1 MLFAEEEIEK
11 EARETAS
18 AVFQFAREYLK
29 DGNLEDKNPEILQAL
44 APLLIAASKFME

>member
-1 MLFAEEEIEK
+1 MPFAEEEIEK

-18 AVFQFAREYLK
+18 AIFQFTREYLK

-44 APLLIAASKFME
+44 ATLLIAASKFME

>member
-1 MLFAEEEIEK
+1 MHFAEEEIEK
-11 EARETAS
+11 EARETSS
-18 AVFQFAREYLK
+18 AIFQFAREYLK